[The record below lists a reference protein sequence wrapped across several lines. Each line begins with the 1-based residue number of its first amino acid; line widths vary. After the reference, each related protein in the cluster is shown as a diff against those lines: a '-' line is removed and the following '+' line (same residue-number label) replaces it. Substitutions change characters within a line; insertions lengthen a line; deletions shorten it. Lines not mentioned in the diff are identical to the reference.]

1 LKKVKELEAQN
12 ETRIQQSQADT
23 VEEAFVAPQER
34 AKFKEKEDQLEA
46 QVETLQY
53 EKRQLED
60 QVHQLPSNEGLA
72 SLQENI
78 GQLEAQVQALQY
90 EKTMLEDQIS
100 QLPSIDAFKSLQVI
114 NDELTSESTKLHD
127 KLFQKNILCEE
138 VSTMKEANSGLTEKL
153 GALEFSLETKETELS
168 QNNDKL
174 GALEFSLETK
184 VTELSQINEKL
195 SALEFSLETKETELS
210 QKNSEIEALH
220 LVEASVAFPHE
231 QQQQQQLQAVLSAFD
246 VDTSK
251 GWGGME
257 EDVLQGEASAT
268 LDNAV
273 MELEA
278 EISDLKQKVRT
289 EQEEK
294 AKLNDDLTAAKMK
307 PSRDDY
313 NSMVAANEDLK
324 IKLASIEMELEANKI
339 LLNSA
344 SNEKT
349 VNEASLNEE
358 SKQEWDR
365 EKRQLIE
372 KLAAMRKKAKVQIH
386 IYDVALQLF
395 ERTRRRKLRSNF
407 RRSGSE
413 FIILLMHL

>member
-1 LKKVKELEAQN
+1 
-12 ETRIQQSQADT
+12 
-23 VEEAFVAPQER
+23 
-34 AKFKEKEDQLEA
+34 
-46 QVETLQY
+46 
-53 EKRQLED
+53 
-60 QVHQLPSNEGLA
+60 
-72 SLQENI
+72 
-78 GQLEAQVQALQY
+78 
-90 EKTMLEDQIS
+90 MLEDQIS

-273 MELEA
+273 LELEA

-324 IKLASIEMELEANKI
+324 IKLANIEMELKTNKI
-339 LLNSA
+339 LLNSG

>member
-1 LKKVKELEAQN
+1 VKELEAQN

-273 MELEA
+273 LELEA